1 MNNIAILILTALIIE
16 TVLNFYSEFLNM
28 NSVKT
33 NLPDEFKD
41 LYDEDTYKK
50 SQEYLKANTKFG
62 WVSSFL
68 DLFIL
73 MIFWFCKG
81 FPLLDQFVRGFGY
94 GTVVSGLIFMG
105 IILGVKF
112 VISLPFNI
120 YSTFVLEERF
130 GFNKTTP
137 KTFVV
142 DLIKAIVLGTILG
155 TILLSVILAFFEYS
169 GEYAWIYCYVGVTTF
184 IFLIQYLYPVFIMP
198 LFNKFEEIEDGDLK
212 TSLMEYAK
220 SIDFPLTKIFRM
232 DGSKRSTKS
241 NAFFTGFGKNKRIVL
256 FDTLIEKHTVEEL
269 VAVLAHEM
277 GHFKKNHIKKLMFL
291 SILQMGVIFY
301 LLSFFL
307 HYDKLFNAFYMNDI
321 SIYAGLI
328 FFSMLFSPISFFL
341 NIMMQHIS
349 RRHEYE
355 ADKFAVDTTSK
366 SKNLVNALKKLS
378 VDNLSNLNPHPLYV
392 FLNYSHPPVMQ
403 RVEAMRKIKG

>member
-155 TILLSVILAFFEYS
+155 TILLSAILAFFEYS

>member
-73 MIFWFCKG
+73 LIFWFCKG

-155 TILLSVILAFFEYS
+155 TILLSAILAFFEYS
-169 GEYAWIYCYVGVTTF
+169 GEYAWIYCFVGVTTF

-220 SIDFPLTKIFRM
+220 SIDFPLTKIFKM

-307 HYDKLFNAFYMNDI
+307 QYDKLFNAFYMNDI

-349 RRHEYE
+349 RKHEYE
-355 ADKFAVDTTSK
+355 ADKFAVDTTSE

-392 FLNYSHPPVMQ
+392 FLNYSHPPVLQ
-403 RVEAMRKIKG
+403 RVEAMRKIKE